1 VRNEPSDWR
10 ITPTIKTT
18 KEKATINTSRRMGKN
33 GKLGKK
39 SQLALAAKKCRLIGN
54 YLVRKISATSVKYP
68 PTESPPPERHTDLLP
83 TQSEDDGDKACKA
96 SDVPATN
103 SSSSSVATTI
113 NDENAPPNE
122 MRAIDDLR
130 GGFLPLG
137 KQRRLFV
144 GTKMTRISGS
154 VAVVVATVPAETTVT
169 SAVAISDGNN
179 SLESLTAT
187 RSVSTA
193 STTFFAANATTTRSM
208 LKDRTEVFEGVVND
222 RMSKRS
228 PSADNDNRDRF
239 HFPRLSPLNDA
250 HTLSILHFIFP
261 PQHNTTMPTT
271 MTESSSCEKCHLRR
285 IFEESL
291 DLQNLWSFQITKK
304 NCMAFLHSSLA

>member
-1 VRNEPSDWR
+1 
-10 ITPTIKTT
+10 
-18 KEKATINTSRRMGKN
+18 
-33 GKLGKK
+33 
-39 SQLALAAKKCRLIGN
+39 
-54 YLVRKISATSVKYP
+54 VRKISTTSVKDP
-68 PTESPPPERHTDLLP
+68 PEVFVDDNDIKPPPERHTVLLP
-83 TQSEDDGDKACKA
+83 TQSEDDGDEACK
-96 SDVPATN
+96 
-103 SSSSSVATTI
+103 
-113 NDENAPPNE
+113 
-122 MRAIDDLR
+122 M
-130 GGFLPLG
+130 
-137 KQRRLFV
+137 
-144 GTKMTRISGS
+144 
-154 VAVVVATVPAETTVT
+154 
-169 SAVAISDGNN
+169 
-179 SLESLTAT
+179 TAT

-193 STTFFAANATTTRSM
+193 STTFVAANATTTRSM